1 MCTLEGLGDGRG
13 VGALL
18 GLDEVFVECGR
29 DVPMSLLSLS
39 NASQSVETHEDA
51 KPTDGVR
58 AWEGTGGRQTWRALV
73 ISSLRAWRMKPARAR
88 CMNPGRMKPA
98 RAGRMK
104 PARAGRMN
112 SLSLN
117 PKP

>member
-1 MCTLEGLGDGRG
+1 VCTLEGLGDGRG

-73 ISSLRAWRMKPARAR
+73 ISSLRAL
-88 CMNPGRMKPA
+88 GV
-98 RAGRMK
+98 
-104 PARAGRMN
+104 
-112 SLSLN
+112 
-117 PKP
+117 